1 MKRKVSVYIKDIIEN
16 MEKAEN
22 FIANLSYED
31 FLRDEKTCYAVQ
43 RCLEI
48 IGEATKNVPDD
59 IRQIYP
65 SIPWKAMAGM
75 RDKIIHFYFGV
86 DPQKVWLVV
95 KKDIPELKPL
105 LKKILSEISK
115 LENQT

>member
-1 MKRKVSVYIKDIIEN
+1 MKRNITIYLQDILEN

-22 FIANLSYED
+22 FIGESSYED
-31 FLRDEKTCYAVQ
+31 FIKDEKTCYAVQ

-48 IGEATKNVPDD
+48 IGEAAKKIPDE
-59 IRQIYP
+59 IRKKYP
-65 SIPWKAMAGM
+65 DIPWKAMAGM

-95 KKDIPELKPL
+95 KKDIPQLRPLLEQILTELKDA
-105 LKKILSEISK
+105 
-115 LENQT
+115 